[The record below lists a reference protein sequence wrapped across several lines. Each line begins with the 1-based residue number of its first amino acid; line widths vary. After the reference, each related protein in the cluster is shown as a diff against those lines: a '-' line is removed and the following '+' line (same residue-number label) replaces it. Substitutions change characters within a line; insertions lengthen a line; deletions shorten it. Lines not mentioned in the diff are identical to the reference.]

1 MSEEDVEVQKE
12 VTCVI
17 CPNSCTITVKQMKS
31 GELVLS
37 GHTCKRGE
45 QYGTNEF
52 TDPKRMLA
60 TTVRIKNAYI
70 PLVPVRTSVAVSKVK
85 LNEILDILARIEVTA
100 PIKCGDVIV
109 EDVLGLGANVIA
121 TRTLDVDTCNKIA
134 CELTE

>member
-1 MSEEDVEVQKE
+1 MSDEDVEVQKD

-37 GHTCKRGE
+37 GNTCKRGE
-45 QYGTNEF
+45 VYATNEF

-70 PLVPVRTSVAVSKVK
+70 PLVPVRTSVAVTKTK
-85 LNEILDILARIEVTA
+85 LNEILDILARIEVEA

-109 EDVLGLGANVIA
+109 QDVLGLGADVIA

-134 CELTE
+134 CELAE